1 MSRLRMP
8 ISARDH
14 LLGSP
19 DEAVVVLLEY
29 GDYECPYCG
38 MAQATVRGLIDALG
52 ERICLAFRHF
62 PLTQVHPHALHAA
75 EAAEAAASQGAF
87 WPMHEL
93 LYERQER
100 LDDESLVEYAAELGL
115 DVDRFADELA
125 APVHEARVR
134 DDFMSC
140 VRSGVNGTP
149 SFFINGEPYRGSY
162 DLESMLGALGH
173 VVATPHANAGKRGPA
188 GTSPRR

>member
-1 MSRLRMP
+1 MSQLRLP
-8 ISARDH
+8 VSARDH
-14 LLGSP
+14 VLGSP
-19 DEAVVVLLEY
+19 DDAAVILLEY

-38 MAQATVRGLIDALG
+38 MAQETVRGLVDALG
-52 ERICLAFRHF
+52 ERMCLAFRHF

-75 EAAEAAASQGAF
+75 EAAEAAAAQGAF

-93 LYERQER
+93 LYERQQR
-100 LDDESLVEYAAELGL
+100 LDDESLIEYAADLGL

-125 APVHEARVR
+125 THVHEQRVR
-134 DDFMSC
+134 DDFVGG

-149 SFFINGEPYRGSY
+149 SFFINGELYRGSY

-173 VVATPHANAGKRGPA
+173 VVAASHAHAGKRGPA
-188 GTSPRR
+188 GTSPR